1 MTFFNYK
8 HLLQQTRIGHTPES
22 FFHLQSTQCFLIFQL
37 LDKTQKLSTDN
48 FLSSFIMD
56 PTIFPSQ
63 LPQNN
68 GIIIISTK
76 AQFKESDKTFESVHI
91 FLILSLSCFT
101 SFLVVTIHHN

>member
-1 MTFFNYK
+1 
-8 HLLQQTRIGHTPES
+8 
-22 FFHLQSTQCFLIFQL
+22 
-37 LDKTQKLSTDN
+37 
-48 FLSSFIMD
+48 MD

-68 GIIIISTK
+68 SIIIIIIIITK

>member
-1 MTFFNYK
+1 
-8 HLLQQTRIGHTPES
+8 
-22 FFHLQSTQCFLIFQL
+22 
-37 LDKTQKLSTDN
+37 
-48 FLSSFIMD
+48 MD

-68 GIIIISTK
+68 SIIIITK

>member
-1 MTFFNYK
+1 
-8 HLLQQTRIGHTPES
+8 
-22 FFHLQSTQCFLIFQL
+22 
-37 LDKTQKLSTDN
+37 
-48 FLSSFIMD
+48 MD

>member
-1 MTFFNYK
+1 
-8 HLLQQTRIGHTPES
+8 
-22 FFHLQSTQCFLIFQL
+22 
-37 LDKTQKLSTDN
+37 
-48 FLSSFIMD
+48 MD

-76 AQFKESDKTFESVHI
+76 AQFKESNKTFESVHI

-101 SFLVVTIHHN
+101 FFLVVTIHHN